1 MRRLSPGRILAAV
14 RDRLAGA
21 RYAVEDV
28 LYVTGRFLRRLPG
41 ATAGGLATAWKRL
54 GSRARL
60 LLGTVVAGVAALI
73 VFVGLAVPNL
83 PCELPGGGACAPDD
97 SAEELVPADALAY
110 VHLDLDP
117 ESEQVADASRI
128 VTSVPTIT
136 SEALGDLLELVPGSP
151 IGPLDLALGAAPWFG
166 GEAAVAVLPGGSD
179 GTERVSL
186 LAVDDGQGAEEFIAE
201 LTGERSASAEHGGVA
216 LWVGRDGIA
225 AAQLDGFLVAGPED
239 AVRAVIEVATG
250 AEGPGALADDEAAIA
265 ARGELP
271 GGRFADIYISPPGA
285 ERLVAEAGG
294 LLGFLSAFLS
304 PDATRG
310 VAISVGAADGELELA
325 FRSLLEPDRSDA
337 ETGFF
342 AAFSPFEAELP
353 GTLGGDSLGYIG
365 VGDPE
370 PTVEALLAQAAAEAP
385 GIAEGFEGLV
395 GELRAD
401 GEIDVEDQLL
411 PALGDE
417 AAFAIEPREGEEGGA
432 GAGPPFFTFLARGVD
447 PDEAR
452 SALARLQ
459 GPIADAIEPEV
470 GLLAPVFEP
479 LEIDGVEAHS
489 LPVSPAI
496 DLTYAVVD
504 DVAVIA
510 TDPLGVERVVTGDGA
525 LDADDLFE
533 RASDGFPDAGS
544 LLAFLDL
551 RALVLVA
558 EQLGLAADPAYVAF
572 AGEIRALT
580 GFGLAVRLEDDT
592 LATDARLIVEPG
604 SAPPTPGSELSPGG
618 GGAGELEQ
626 LPEAPEFE
634 PPGLPE
640 GLEDLEP

>member
-14 RDRLAGA
+14 RERLAGA

-28 LYVTGRFLRRLPG
+28 LYVTGRFLRRLPE
-41 ATAGGLATAWKRL
+41 ATAGGIATSWQRRD
-54 GSRARL
+54 SRARL
-60 LLGTVVAGVAALI
+60 LLGMAAAGAAALV
-73 VFVGLAVPNL
+73 VFVGLAGPNL
-83 PCELPGGGACAPDD
+83 PCQLPGGEACPPDD

-117 ESEQVADASRI
+117 GSEQVADASRI

-136 SEALGDLLELVPGSP
+136 SEVLGDFLELVPGSP

-179 GTERVSL
+179 GTERLTL
-186 LAVDDGQGAEEFIAE
+186 LSVEDEQGAEEFIGE
-201 LTGERSASAEHGGVA
+201 VTGEGSTPAEYRGVP
-216 LWVGRDGIA
+216 LWTAGDGIA
-225 AAQLDGFLVAGPED
+225 AAQLDGFLAAGPED
-239 AVRAVIEVATG
+239 AVREVIEVAAG
-250 AEGPGALADDEAAIA
+250 AEGARALADDEAAIA
-265 ARGELP
+265 ARDELP
-271 GGRFADIYISPPGA
+271 GGRFADVYISPPGA
-285 ERLVAEAGG
+285 EQLVAEGGG

-304 PDATRG
+304 PEATRG

-325 FRSLLEPDRSDA
+325 FRSLLDPDRGDA

-342 AAFSPFEAELP
+342 AAFSPFEAELAE
-353 GTLGGDSLGYIG
+353 TLGADSLAYIG

-395 GELRAD
+395 GELRVD

-417 AAFAIEPREGEEGGA
+417 AAFAIEPRDGEEGGTS
-432 GAGPPFFTFLARGVD
+432 AGPPFFTFLARGVD

-489 LPVSPAI
+489 LAVSPAI

-510 TDPLGVERVVTGDGA
+510 TDPRGVERLVTGDEG

-533 RASDGFPDAGS
+533 RATDGFPEAGS

-551 RALVLVA
+551 RELVLVA

-580 GFGLAVRLEDDT
+580 GFGLAVRLEDDI

-604 SAPPTPGSELSPGG
+604 SSSLAPESELSPEGG
-618 GGAGELEQ
+618 GPGELE
-626 LPEAPEFE
+626 PPPNAPELE

-640 GLEDLEP
+640 GLEDLDP